1 MDHLPTLPGVCGA
14 CRPSEHPDTPAPSWT
29 LTSARTEPRVC
40 LHSLLGSVGCGST
53 NAARPPQVSGGCEP
67 LSSKFSCNTQAGR
80 EPAAPRQALLPE
92 PPGSVPHPPKH
103 PSLSAPAGPPHPF
116 PPGRTGC
123 VEEADGRQGSGEG
136 GSGWDRPPT
145 HRTRMRRRPVSVG
158 REWTSPSRPCAYTAQ
173 PSVCTLPRRHQCVRP
188 SILHL
193 TACPS
198 THPGPPHRA
207 EHRAP
212 SPSCQQPPAGLSRS
226 RFLAQG
232 PEAPADHSGAER
244 RSPWP

>member
-1 MDHLPTLPGVCGA
+1 MWGAAAPTPPGPLRSQVDVNLSAQSSAVTPRPAGNQRPPG
-14 CRPSEHPDTPAPSWT
+14 RPSS
-29 LTSARTEPRVC
+29 R
-40 LHSLLGSVGCGST
+40 SL
-53 NAARPPQVSGGCEP
+53 R
-67 LSSKFSCNTQAGR
+67 
-80 EPAAPRQALLPE
+80 ALY
-92 PPGSVPHPPKH
+92 PHPPKH
-103 PSLSAPAGPPHPF
+103 PRLSAPAGPPHPF

-123 VEEADGRQGSGEG
+123 VEEVDGRQGSGEG

-173 PSVCTLPRRHQCVRP
+173 PSVCTLPRRHQRVRP